1 MRTRTF
7 LTRTVPLLL
16 ALLLPLAVGCRKTT
30 QSPENAPPAAEASTD
45 ATEGTPDSADSGSY
59 AVSETEATAFA
70 QHLEASLAK
79 HDAMPFVRA
88 MDWNALTDAVLKDT
102 PQNSSEG
109 VYKREDLQ
117 QSLSLSGSIATGI
130 GEKVRQG
137 GAFHFLHVKHIGQ
150 RTAVMFRLVD
160 PDGGLDYLDLY
171 LKHGPGKLIQI
182 DEIYL
187 YHFGE
192 TLSNALRR
200 TLMPEL
206 YVGGQSSYGVMM
218 SDVVRLLF
226 RENVQLIQKL
236 FSSFAAGNF
245 LQTLDLYRALPEEL
259 QHCKSIL
266 ILRLQAAQHVP
277 DPSVYAYALAE
288 TRELLKDDPCA
299 EFLSLDYFFEHHQY
313 EDALKCVD
321 HINELIGGDV
331 YLSLFRCLALAHLGR
346 MDEAEREYAHA
357 LETDPRLKDDLSF
370 QNLPKIFDLL
380 KRQQKKNEQ
389 TP

>member
-1 MRTRTF
+1 M
-7 LTRTVPLLL
+7 
-16 ALLLPLAVGCRKTT
+16 
-30 QSPENAPPAAEASTD
+30 
-45 ATEGTPDSADSGSY
+45 
-59 AVSETEATAFA
+59 
-70 QHLEASLAK
+70 
-79 HDAMPFVRA
+79 
-88 MDWNALTDAVLKDT
+88 
-102 PQNSSEG
+102 
-109 VYKREDLQ
+109 
-117 QSLSLSGSIATGI
+117 
-130 GEKVRQG
+130 
-137 GAFHFLHVKHIGQ
+137 
-150 RTAVMFRLVD
+150 
-160 PDGGLDYLDLY
+160 DYLDLY

-380 KRQQKKNEQ
+380 KQQKKNEQ